1 MTGPDFEYFCRVML
15 ERSGLVLTPEKSYL
29 VKSRL
34 EPVMRTQG
42 LATVETLLAKI
53 RTEKPEPLI
62 QACVNALATH
72 ESYFFRDGT
81 PFEQLVQTSLPALIQ
96 SRRSSKRLRI
106 WCAACSSGQEP
117 YSIAMILQEMG
128 PKLPGWSFEIL
139 GTDMSAPILQKASA
153 GLYSDFEVKRGLSP
167 ERLKL
172 WFTAEGGGWR
182 ISPTLQQMVQ
192 FKSHNLLQGTAGLG
206 TFDLI
211 LCRNVLIY
219 FHVENKRRVLDGL
232 SRALAPDGALLL
244 GTAETVLGVGSDFEA
259 TPGLRGIYRLVGRQ
273 AAKTA

>member
-1 MTGPDFEYFCRVML
+1 MTGPDFEFFCRLML

-34 EPVMRTQG
+34 EPVVRSEG
-42 LATVETLLAKI
+42 IATVDTLLAKI
-53 RTEKPEPLI
+53 RSERPEALI

-81 PFEQLVQTSLPALIQ
+81 PFEQLFQTRLPALIEA
-96 SRRSSKRLRI
+96 RRTSKRLRI

-117 YSIAMILQEMG
+117 YSIAILLQEMTAR
-128 PKLPGWSFEIL
+128 LPGWNLEII
-139 GTDMSAPILQKASA
+139 GTDMSAPILQKAAA

-167 ERLKL
+167 ERLKR
-172 WFTAEGGGWR
+172 WFTADSGGWR
-182 ISPTLQQMVQ
+182 VSPNLRQMVQ
-192 FKSHNLLQGTAGLG
+192 FKPHNLLQGTAGLG
-206 TFDLI
+206 VFDLI

-219 FHVENKRRVLDGL
+219 FNVDNKRRVLDGL

-273 AAKTA
+273 TAAVG